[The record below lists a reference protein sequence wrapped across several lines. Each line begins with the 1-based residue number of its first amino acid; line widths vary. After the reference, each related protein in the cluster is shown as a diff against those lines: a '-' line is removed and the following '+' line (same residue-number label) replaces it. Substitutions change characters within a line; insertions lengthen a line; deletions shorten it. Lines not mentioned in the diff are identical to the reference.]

1 MPSFVRQSMARELTR
16 RIKENASYFVTGY
29 QGFSA
34 DKLGGLRYKLA
45 SQAARFMVVKNS
57 VARKVFKNVKL
68 EPLSGHLEG
77 PTAITFVKD
86 SPELISKILVDFA
99 KENESFSVRG
109 AYVDGEVWDA
119 QMVKGIAALPSREV
133 LIAQTVSQIKAPLYG
148 LVGTLSAVTRQL
160 VWVLSALKEKQAKEA
175 SA

>member
-45 SQAARFMVVKNS
+45 RQAARFMVVKNS

-68 EPLSGHLEG
+68 EPLSA
-77 PTAITFVKD
+77 P
-86 SPELISKILVDFA
+86 P
-99 KENESFSVRG
+99 FSVTGR
-109 AYVDGEVWDA
+109 
-119 QMVKGIAALPSREV
+119 
-133 LIAQTVSQIKAPLYG
+133 
-148 LVGTLSAVTRQL
+148 
-160 VWVLSALKEKQAKEA
+160 
-175 SA
+175 